1 MRLRYTG
8 IPIFALL
15 TFLTVLVASCTDDW
29 DKHYSAEPANK
40 SNLNLF
46 QYIQGQTEL
55 STFTKMLKSTGYD
68 TILTKSQTFTVW
80 APTNQA
86 LVNVDLADT
95 AQVSKIVKNHI
106 TRFSYTTSGVV
117 NKTILMLNNKLI
129 AFAKGTG
136 GYTFGGKTIAQSDVA
151 TKNGIIH
158 VLSEYAPYRMNLWEF
173 LNKTDG
179 IDSLRNYINSLT
191 VLQLDTAASYKDGY
205 FVSNVYKSTN
215 KALTYLGKLKT
226 EDSIYT
232 AILPDNAAWS
242 EAYSRILPYYNALDK
257 DGGVAAQIANT
268 KWTLIQD
275 LIFRGVKSLPIA
287 TDSIYS
293 TYGHGFANPNRLF
306 AGSTVTE
313 MSNGL
318 SYVTSQL
325 KNSATESWFKEIR
338 IEGEDALNGRVVSN
352 YTGTSVTSIG
362 TGFNISK
369 GYYVRL
375 DPTTSSSIS
384 KLFVMF
390 PIPNTL
396 SAKYDIYC
404 VFVPT
409 SIVDPTDV
417 RPNKVRFY
425 LSYVNSSGVQVTNAT
440 VDINHTVQLPNP
452 AKVSAV
458 FTTTPTTQPEEMLVV
473 SGFQFPYANLVKRL
487 DYISSL
493 LPTVSLK
500 VENAAGVSSSELAN
514 FNRTLRIDCI
524 ILKPVQ

>member
-1 MRLRYTG
+1 MRLRYNG
-8 IPIFALL
+8 MSIFALL
-15 TFLTVLVASCTDDW
+15 TFITVLVASCTDDW
-29 DKHYSAEPANK
+29 DKHYSAEQANK

-68 TILTKSQTFTVW
+68 IILSKSQTFTVW
-80 APTNQA
+80 APTDQA
-86 LVNVDLADT
+86 LVNVDLSDT
-95 AQVSKIVKNHI
+95 TQVSNIVKNHI
-106 TRFSYTTSGVV
+106 TRFSYPTSGVI
-117 NKTILMLNNKLI
+117 NKTILMLDNKLI
-129 AFAKGTG
+129 AFAKGAG
-136 GYTFGGKTIAQSDVA
+136 GYTFGGKTIVQSDVA

-158 VLSEYAPYRMNLWEF
+158 VLSDYAPYKMNIWEF

-179 IDSLRNYINSLT
+179 VDSLRNYINSLT
-191 VLQLDTAASYKDGY
+191 VIQLDTAASYKDGY
-205 FVSNVYKSTN
+205 FVSNVYKTTN
-215 KALTYLGKLKT
+215 KALTYLGKFKT

-242 EAYSRILPYYNALDK
+242 EAYSRILPYYNTLDK
-257 DGGVAAQIANT
+257 DGGAAAQIANT

-275 LIFRGVKSLPIA
+275 LFFRGVKSLPLA
-287 TDSIYS
+287 KDSIYS
-293 TYGHGFANPNRLF
+293 TYGHGFSNPNRLF

-318 SYVTSQL
+318 SYVTGQL
-325 KNSATESWFKEIR
+325 QNSASESWLKEIR
-338 IEGEDALNGRVVSN
+338 IEGENAQNGRIASN
-352 YTGTSVTSIG
+352 YTASAVTSIG

-409 SIVDPTDV
+409 SIVDPADL

-425 LSYVNSSGVQVTNAT
+425 LSYVNSSGVQVTNAS
-440 VDINHTVQLPNP
+440 VDINHMVQLPS
-452 AKVSAV
+452 KVSAV
-458 FTTTPTTQPEEMLVV
+458 FTTTPTSQPEEMLVV
-473 SGFQFPYANLVKRL
+473 SGFQFPYANLVKRP

-493 LPTVSLK
+493 LTTVSLK
-500 VENAAGVSSSELAN
+500 VENASGVSSAELAA
-514 FNRTLRIDCI
+514 FNRRLLIDCI

>member
-1 MRLRYTG
+1 MRLRYNG

-15 TFLTVLVASCTDDW
+15 TFLTVLVVSCTDDW

-40 SNLNLF
+40 SNLNLY

-55 STFTKMLKSTGYD
+55 STFTKMLNSTGYD
-68 TILTKSQTFTVW
+68 TILNKSQTFTVW
-80 APTNQA
+80 APTDQA
-86 LVNVDLADT
+86 LVNVDLSDT
-95 AQVSKIVKNHI
+95 AQVLKIVKNHI
-106 TRFSYTTSGVV
+106 TRFSYTTSGITS
-117 NKTILMLNNKLI
+117 KTILMLDNKLI
-129 AFAKGTG
+129 AFAKGAG
-136 GYTFGGKTIAQSDVA
+136 GYTFGGKTIVQSDVA

-158 VLSEYAPYRMNLWEF
+158 VLSEYAPYKMNIWEF
-173 LNKTDG
+173 LNKADG
-179 IDSLRNYINSLT
+179 IDSVRNYINSLT
-191 VLQLDTAASYKDGY
+191 ILQLDTAASYKDGY
-205 FVSNVYKSTN
+205 FVSDVYKSTN
-215 KALTYLGKLKT
+215 KALTYLGKFKT

-242 EAYSRILPYYNALDK
+242 EAFSRILPFYNTLEK
-257 DGGVAAQIANT
+257 DGGVPAQIANT
-268 KWTLIQD
+268 KWTIIQD
-275 LIFRGVKSLPIA
+275 LFFRGVKSLPIA

-293 TYGHGFANPNRLF
+293 TYGHGFSNPNRLF
-306 AGSTVTE
+306 EGAQATE

-318 SYVTSQL
+318 SYVTGKL

-338 IEGEDALNGRVVSN
+338 IEGEDALDGRSTSN
-352 YTGTSVTSIG
+352 YTATSVTSIG

-425 LSYVNSSGVQVTNAT
+425 LSYVNSMGVQVTNAS
-440 VDINHTVQLPNP
+440 VDINHTVQLPTQ
-452 AKVSAV
+452 ASAI
-458 FTTTPTTQPEEMLVV
+458 FTTTPTSAPEEILVV
-473 SGFQFPYANLVKRL
+473 SGFQFPYSNLVKRL

-500 VENAAGVSSSELAN
+500 VENASGVTKAELEN